1 MQPLSFFL
9 IKRGE
14 KVQFFN
20 FAIAPLSDCNSVKRK
35 SKKLQP

>member
-9 IKRGE
+9 IKRRE
-14 KVQFFN
+14 VQFFN
-20 FAIAPLSDCNSVKRK
+20 FAIAPLNDCNSVKRK

>member
-1 MQPLSFFL
+1 MQPLSFFN
-9 IKRGE
+9 KEGE

-20 FAIAPLSDCNSVKRK
+20 FAIAPLSDCNIVKRK